1 MSDPLSSRI
10 SSALATVRAWD
21 EDPALLLEVRRS
33 IPLEKLAPPRD
44 VRGINT
50 STSTGT
56 AGGCHVPE
64 GMTILQQQ
72 LSLETDT
79 TATTS
84 PYFRADDVN
93 YEGDDLLLKRL
104 ALYFK
109 LEVMSWVNN
118 PTCKECGDSNTTSC
132 GMRGPTTEEE
142 TQGGAGR
149 VELYSCPSCD
159 RQTTTFPRYNSARK
173 LFETRQ
179 GRCGEYA
186 NLFGLYCRSLG
197 FETRY
202 VSDFTDHVWCECW
215 SDRRSTWLHADS
227 CEGKIDEPSMYEHG
241 WGKKLSYIIA
251 VSNEGGGHV
260 ADVTGRYSRKLLSD
274 DMQARRREITT
285 SEEQSET
292 IIAQI
297 NSSLSSNSSLSKA
310 RQDELDRRASEEK
323 KFFHLAQ
330 QSGTWQG
337 NVYKEGRISG
347 SLAWR
352 AARDELGEDG
362 GESRNGDFEGLGAR
376 EPETGKFFH
385 VESFH
390 PRPSGRDSSNM
401 LSITVTMAP
410 PLSSASP
417 PCRDAIVVSG
427 VPCAVGRPKSISV
440 VIVEQQSGCILQ
452 SRYFPNWVTTAEF
465 LYTVPDGRIAAIH
478 SDICDDIA
486 LEASVQNK
494 LSRLGGFDFS
504 VLSDKVGNGEE
515 CRLICIGQLN
525 FLPAWAICRLSTCQL
540 TVSVTIQLPP
550 SNLTSKLS
558 VERDTAPLCC
568 SCRLPE
574 EIMPLRTQLMAS
586 ETQKRSG
593 FLQFMEDNRE
603 SHKMDQY
610 SGYATR
616 DGAPVYL
623 LSATAFPFQRCKS
636 EGVLGKGWRTHH
648 YLPDPLV
655 PDKDEFCSIA
665 TRSLAPDFDIPTDV
679 DFFRNLLGSTLLSKD
694 SSGSIRSVD
703 TEVALHNSRLV
714 ALYFSAHWCGP
725 CRSFTPMLAEFFT
738 HLKEEIL
745 PTHGLEIVF
754 VSSDRDPNGFNQYY
768 ASMPWLS
775 LPFDQRSL
783 KQSLSTRYGVRGIP
797 ALVVLDAITGAV
809 VVPADQS
816 RSEITG
822 ACRGGDNSI
831 AQLVTESW
839 LKRIPPESQ
848 SIMESLELS
857 CMDNGEPSDSWD
869 EDNTF
874 LVRAPTDIENEC
886 HDAGP
891 SERIKSIF
899 SRLVSEGMAPNAA
912 AAKAIQLVADGQ
924 VQPKGV
930 QRQLP
935 SGRLNDAP
943 WTATIYVPTTTP
955 NGSADKPNDDEWS
968 EQTREDIT
976 IYQKHSRNGGADDQG
991 VVDQRDNA
999 ALLQVIKTAKKY
1011 LDNVHREPFTSRFR
1025 RFKLSNKVFDR
1036 IVRVPGGIHQIIA
1049 LGFAVYSTDT
1059 DFMASIPLGANLKM
1073 MEDAMDKLL
1082 SQLGDSS

>member
-1 MSDPLSSRI
+1 MLHTCFLNRVLGYCLCREVVSSVEPNK
-10 SSALATVRAWD
+10 SLNYSALHAFNVSTV
-21 EDPALLLEVRRS
+21 
-33 IPLEKLAPPRD
+33 
-44 VRGINT
+44 
-50 STSTGT
+50 
-56 AGGCHVPE
+56 
-64 GMTILQQQ
+64 
-72 LSLETDT
+72 
-79 TATTS
+79 
-84 PYFRADDVN
+84 
-93 YEGDDLLLKRL
+93 
-104 ALYFK
+104 
-109 LEVMSWVNN
+109 
-118 PTCKECGDSNTTSC
+118 
-132 GMRGPTTEEE
+132 
-142 TQGGAGR
+142 
-149 VELYSCPSCD
+149 YSCPSCD

-202 VSDFTDHVWCECW
+202 VSDFTDHVWVECW

-241 WGKKLSYIIA
+241 WGKKLNYIIA

-260 ADVTGRYSRKLLSD
+260 ADVTGRYSRKLLSN

-285 SEEQSET
+285 SEAQSET

-337 NVYKEGRISG
+337 NVYTEGRISG

-362 GESRNGDFEGLGAR
+362 GEPRSGDFEGRGAR

-401 LSITVTMAP
+401 LSITVTMASL
-410 PLSSASP
+410 LSSAFL

-440 VIVEQQSGCILQ
+440 VIVEQQSSCILQ
-452 SRYFPNWVTTAEF
+452 SRSFSNWNSTAEF
-465 LYTVPDGRIAAIH
+465 LHTVPDGRIAAIH
-478 SDICDDIA
+478 ADISDDIA
-486 LEASVQNK
+486 LEASVQNM
-494 LSRLGGFDFS
+494 LSRLGGFDVS
-504 VLSDKVGNGEE
+504 ALSDKVGNGEE
-515 CRLICIGQLN
+515 CRLICIGQMN
-525 FLPAWAICRLSTCQL
+525 FLPSWAICRLSTCQL
-540 TVSVTIQLPP
+540 AVNVTIQLPP
-550 SNLTSKLS
+550 PNLTSKLS
-558 VERDTAPLCC
+558 VERDTAPLRV

-574 EIMPLRTQLMAS
+574 EIMPLRTQLVAS

-593 FLQFMEDNRE
+593 FLKFMEDNTE

-636 EGVLGKGWRTHH
+636 EGVLGKEWGTHH
-648 YLPDPLV
+648 YLPEPLV
-655 PDKDEFCSIA
+655 PDKDEFCNN
-665 TRSLAPDFDIPTDV
+665 TTKSLAPAFDIPTDINV
-679 DFFRNLLGSTLLSKD
+679 FRNLLGSSLLSKD
-694 SSGSIRSVD
+694 SSGNIRSVD

-725 CRSFTPMLAEFFT
+725 CRRFTPMLAEFYT
-738 HLKEEIL
+738 HLKEAVL

-768 ASMPWLS
+768 DSMPWLS

-809 VVPADQS
+809 VVPAEQS
-816 RSEITG
+816 RSEITV
-822 ACRGGDNSI
+822 ACRGGDDSI

-857 CMDNGEPSDSWD
+857 CMDDGEPNDSWD
-869 EDNTF
+869 DDNAF
-874 LVRAPTDIENEC
+874 LVRAPADIENKC
-886 HDAGP
+886 HDAIPSADP
-891 SERIKSIF
+891 SERIKNIF
-899 SRLVSEGMAPNAA
+899 SRLVSEGMVPNAA
-912 AAKAIQLVADGQ
+912 AAKAIQLVANGQ
-924 VQPKGV
+924 VQPKVV

-935 SGRLNDAP
+935 AGRLNDAP
-943 WTATIYVPTTTP
+943 WTATICVPTTP
-955 NGSADKPNDDEWS
+955 NSSADKPNDDEWS
-968 EQTREDIT
+968 EQTREDI
-976 IYQKHSRNGGADDQG
+976 IIHQKHSRNGGADDKG
-991 VVDQRDNA
+991 VIDQYDNA
-999 ALLQVIKTAKKY
+999 TLLQVIKTAKKY
-1011 LDNVHREPFTSRFR
+1011 LDNVQKEPFTSKFR

-1036 IVRVPGGIHQIIA
+1036 IVRVPGGIDQIIA
-1049 LGFAVYSTDT
+1049 LGFAVYITDT
-1059 DFMASIPLGANLKM
+1059 DFMASIPLGANLKT

-1082 SQLGDSS
+1082 SELGSDF